1 MNNIVTLSY
10 DMPEN
15 QYNAVPSGQS
25 SEAMCR
31 FCGTQLR
38 TVFADLGMSPLSNAY
53 VRPENR
59 HRGESFFPLTVYVCD
74 SCYLVQLL
82 QYESPDIIFSDYA
95 YFSSYSDSW
104 LAHSSRYV
112 DMITERLKLGN
123 NHLVVE
129 LASNDGYLLQYFIE
143 KKIPVLGI
151 EPAEN
156 VAKVAREKGVST
168 ISRFFGIALAQELLQ
183 NGKSADLIIGNN
195 VLAHVPDINDFV
207 SGMKTLLKPEGV
219 ITMEFPHLLQ
229 LIENNQFDTIYHE
242 HFSYLSLLSVE
253 KIFNHHG
260 LQVFDVEELATHGG
274 SLRIYAAHD
283 QSELHTPSEPIRS
296 LRDKEH
302 NEGLTDI
309 GTYRNFT
316 EKVQRTK
323 RILLTELIRLKNE
336 GKKIIAY
343 GAAAKGNT
351 LLNFCGIRTDIVEY
365 VVDRNPHK
373 VGKLLPGTHIPI
385 HSIDRLDEDRPDY
398 LLILPWN
405 LKEEI
410 IEQNKFIRSWG
421 GRFIVPIPEVSIID

>member
-1 MNNIVTLSY
+1 
-10 DMPEN
+10 MPEL
-15 QYNAVPSGQS
+15 QSNAVPSEQS
-25 SEAMCR
+25 SKAMCR

-38 TVFADLGMSPLSNAY
+38 NVFADLGMSPLSNAY
-53 VRPENR
+53 VRAENI
-59 HRGESFFPLTVYVCD
+59 HHGESFFPLTAYVCD

-82 QYESPDIIFSDYA
+82 QYESPDILFSDYA

-143 KKIPVLGI
+143 KQIPVLGI

-156 VAKVAREKGVST
+156 VAKVAREKGVPT
-168 ISRFFGIALAQELLQ
+168 ISRFFGIALAQELLK

-207 SGMKTLLKPEGV
+207 SGIKTLIKPEGV

-229 LIENNQFDTIYHE
+229 LIKNNQFDTIYHE

-260 LQVFDVEELATHGG
+260 LQVFDVEELPTHGG

-283 QSELHTPSEPIRS
+283 QSELHTPSERIRS

-302 NEGLTDI
+302 SEGLTDI

-351 LLNFCGIRTDIVEY
+351 LLNFCGIRTDMVDY

-385 HSIDRLDEDRPDY
+385 HSIDRLREDRPDY